1 MKEKEIC
8 MLQQM
13 LQVSDIKLKKLI
25 KSATKKFTHFLCECF
40 LNVPNGNVPINKN
53 LIETAESSFRKIL
66 SKQTSLRTKK
76 EIFAREIELVKTVSF
91 ACYLY
96 LKEP

>member
-1 MKEKEIC
+1 
-8 MLQQM
+8 M

-25 KSATKKFTHFLCECF
+25 RSATKKFIYFLWECF
-40 LNVPNGNVPINKN
+40 LNVVNGNVLINKN

-66 SKQTSLRTKK
+66 SKQRSLKTKK
-76 EIFAREIELVKTVSF
+76 EMFAREIELVKTVSF

-96 LKEP
+96 LNKS

>member
-1 MKEKEIC
+1 

-25 KSATKKFTHFLCECF
+25 KSATKKFIYFLCECF
-40 LNVPNGNVPINKN
+40 LNVVNGKVPINKH
-53 LIETAESSFRKIL
+53 LIETKKNSFRKKL
-66 SKQTSLRTKK
+66 SKQTSLKAKK
-76 EIFAREIELVKTVSF
+76 EIFEREIELVKTVGF

-96 LKEP
+96 LKKP

>member
-1 MKEKEIC
+1 MKEKEIG

-25 KSATKKFTHFLCECF
+25 KSATKKFIYVLCECF
-40 LNVPNGNVPINKN
+40 LNVINGNLPIKKN
-53 LIETAESSFRKIL
+53 IIETEENSFRKIL
-66 SKQTSLRTKK
+66 SKQRSLKK
-76 EIFAREIELVKTVSF
+76 KKKMFVREIELVKTVNF

-96 LKEP
+96 LKKP

>member
-1 MKEKEIC
+1 MKEKEVC

-25 KSATKKFTHFLCECF
+25 KSATKKVFYFLCECF
-40 LNVPNGNVPINKN
+40 LNVVNGNFPITKN
-53 LIETAESSFRKIL
+53 SIETEENSFRKIV
-66 SKQTSLRTKK
+66 SKQTSLKAKK
-76 EIFAREIELVKTVSF
+76 KIFVRAIELVKTVSF

-96 LKEP
+96 LKKP